1 MKIIF
6 AKEIGFCFGVKRAL
20 KMVQDNL
27 SKMKKPIKMYGFL
40 VHNEEVIKRL
50 RKKGIKIVN
59 DLKKTKEGTLIIA
72 AHGLPQK
79 IKNKLRRRRSLDL
92 LDTTCPIVTRVQKT
106 AELLQKEGKKVLIF
120 GDPNHQEVLGIKGAV
135 KEKATVFSSKEELLK
150 FKPDKN
156 KKYGLV
162 VQTTQ
167 NFEKFKEIEKIAKR
181 KIPQIAIF
189 NTICQTSFK
198 RQTEIRELAKKVNVV
213 LVIGS
218 FTSAN
223 TKRLYQISSKI
234 NADTYFVQ
242 TAKDLKKEWFK
253 NKKSVGVGAG
263 ASTPDE
269 VISAVIKKLKHFV
282 KNDSK
287 KKNKKN

>member
-6 AKEIGFCFGVKRAL
+6 AKEIGFCFGAKRAL
-20 KMVQDNL
+20 KMVEDNL
-27 SKMKKPIKMYGFL
+27 SKMKKPIKMYGPL
-40 VHNEEVIKRL
+40 LHNEEVTERL
-50 RKKGIKIVN
+50 RKKGVKIVN
-59 DLKKTKEGTLIIA
+59 DLKKIKGGTLIIT
-72 AHGLPQK
+72 AHGLSQK
-79 IKNKLRRRRSLDL
+79 IKNKLSRRRDMDL
-92 LDTTCPIVTRVQKT
+92 LDTTCPIVARVQKT

-120 GDPNHQEVLGIKGAV
+120 GDPNHQEVSGIKGAA
-135 KEKATVFSSKEELLK
+135 KEKATVFSSQEELLK

-167 NFEKFKEIEKIAKR
+167 NFEKFKEIEKIAKS

-189 NTICQTSFK
+189 NTICQTNFK
-198 RQTEIRELAKKVNVV
+198 RQAEIKELAKKVDVV

-218 FTSAN
+218 SSSAN

-234 NADTYFVQ
+234 NTDTYFVK

-253 NKKSVGVGAG
+253 NKRSVGVGTG
-263 ASTPDE
+263 ASTPEE
-269 VISAVIKKLKHFV
+269 VIFAVVKKIKTLCEK
-282 KNDSK
+282 
-287 KKNKKN
+287 

>member
-27 SKMKKPIKMYGFL
+27 PKLKKPIKMYGSL
-40 VHNEEVIKRL
+40 VHNEEVAKYLIK
-50 RKKGIKIVN
+50 KMGIKIIV
-59 DLKKTKEGTLIIA
+59 DDFKKIKKGTLIIS
-72 AHGLPQK
+72 AHGISPA
-79 IKNKLRRRRSLDL
+79 IKNELQRRPDLDL
-92 LDTTCPIVTRVQKT
+92 LDTICPTVAQVQKT
-106 AELLQKEGKKVLIF
+106 AELLQKEKKEVLIF
-120 GDPNHQEVLGIKGAV
+120 GDPNHQEVLGIKGAA
-135 KEKATVFSSKEELLK
+135 KEKAIVFCSKEELLK
-150 FKPDKN
+150 FKPKKN

-198 RQTEIRELAKKVNVV
+198 RQTEIRKLAKKVDTV
-213 LVIGS
+213 LIIGS
-218 FTSAN
+218 TTSAN

-234 NADTYFVQ
+234 NPGTFFVK
-242 TAKDLKKEWFK
+242 TAEDLKREWFENVK
-253 NKKSVGVGAG
+253 NVGIGAG
-263 ASTPDE
+263 ASTPYWVINE
-269 VISAVIKKLKHFV
+269 VVKKLKTY
-282 KNDSK
+282 DSK